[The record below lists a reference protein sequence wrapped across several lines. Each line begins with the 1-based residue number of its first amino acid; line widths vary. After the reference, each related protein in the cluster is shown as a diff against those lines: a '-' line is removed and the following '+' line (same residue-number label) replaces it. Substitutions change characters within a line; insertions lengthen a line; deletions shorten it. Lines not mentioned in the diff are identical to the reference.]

1 MADSDTDFGGSIPAL
16 YDRYLGPLIFEPYA
30 IDLAQRCSELGA
42 SELLETAT
50 GTGVV
55 TRALDRLLPDS
66 AAIVA
71 TDLHKAMIAFA
82 ATRSDPGSTRITW
95 QQADALALPFDGS
108 RFDAVVC
115 QFGAMFFPK
124 KVDAYREARR
134 VLKPGGQF
142 IFNVWDRIDTNDFAD
157 VTTTTVASCFA
168 DDPPDFLARIPH
180 GYNDTQQ
187 IANELV
193 SAGFSDVA
201 VETIERRSLA
211 DSPSHPAIGFCQ
223 GTPLR
228 GEIEARNADR
238 LTEVTDAVTAAISAR
253 FGTGR
258 VDGRT
263 RAHVITAT
271 R

>member
-1 MADSDTDFGGSIPAL
+1 MVDSDTDFGGSIPAL
-16 YDRYLGPLIFEPYA
+16 YDRYLGPLIFEAYA
-30 IDLAQRCSELGA
+30 IDLAHRCSDLGA
-42 SELLETAT
+42 TELLETAA

-55 TRALDRLLPDS
+55 TRELDRLLPDS

-71 TDLHKAMIAFA
+71 TDLSKAMLAFA
-82 ATRSDPGSTRITW
+82 ATRAHPESSRITW
-95 QQADALALPFDGS
+95 QQADALALPFESS

-115 QFGAMFFPK
+115 QFAVMFFPR
-124 KVDAYREARR
+124 KVDAYREALR

-142 IFNVWDRIDTNDFAD
+142 IFNVWDRIETNEFAE
-157 VTTTTVASCFA
+157 VTSATVASCFA
-168 DDPPDFLARIPH
+168 DDPPDFLARVPH
-180 GYNDTQQ
+180 GYHDTRRVAND
-187 IANELV
+187 LV

-211 DSPSHPAIGFCQ
+211 ESPSHPAIGYCQ

-228 GEIEARNADR
+228 SEIEARDSSR
-238 LTEVTDAVTAAISAR
+238 LMEVTDAVTAAISAR

-258 VDGRT
+258 VDGRI